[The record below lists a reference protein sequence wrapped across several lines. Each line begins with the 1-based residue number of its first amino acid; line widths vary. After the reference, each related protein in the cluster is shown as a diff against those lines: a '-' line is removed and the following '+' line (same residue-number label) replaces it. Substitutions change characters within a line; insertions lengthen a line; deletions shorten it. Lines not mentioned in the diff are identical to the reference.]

1 MVPAFFPPGSILVFA
16 TEMDGSGSELDEI
29 CSSGAE
35 AAFKGL
41 GLVDLNV
48 LVYRADGEE
57 RDAGV

>member
-1 MVPAFFPPGSILVFA
+1 MVPDVFPPGSVLVFA
-16 TEMDGSGSELDEI
+16 TEMDGLGSELDEI

-35 AAFKGL
+35 EAFKGL

-57 RDAGV
+57 RDAGM